1 MSVCLNYKDQICAM
15 NAWRNTYHLQLEQCY
30 RSQTYYT
37 GSTLTREGIPFFHN
51 SENLTA
57 TRKKRTLLRVWIK
70 RSIDKTIIHKEKLV
84 YDWKDFLSGVGGT
97 LSLLIGI
104 SFFSLCNQIIDT
116 MSYGF
121 KMLRKNLKYFGKS
134 KKTSL
139 VSFDVEFG
147 SSAQLTKTPKAC
159 KIPRPLANKTLSK
172 VNN

>member
-1 MSVCLNYKDQICAM
+1 MPVCLNHANQICNF
-15 NAWRNTYHLQLEQCY
+15 NAWFFTFEMQLERCY

-37 GSTLTREGIPFFHN
+37 GSILTREGVDFYKY
-51 SENLTA
+51 ENITL
-57 TRKKRTLLRVWIK
+57 TRKKRTLLRMWIRRSTDK
-70 RSIDKTIIHKEKLV
+70 RIIQKEKLV

-159 KIPRPLANKTLSK
+159 KIPRPLANKT
-172 VNN
+172 